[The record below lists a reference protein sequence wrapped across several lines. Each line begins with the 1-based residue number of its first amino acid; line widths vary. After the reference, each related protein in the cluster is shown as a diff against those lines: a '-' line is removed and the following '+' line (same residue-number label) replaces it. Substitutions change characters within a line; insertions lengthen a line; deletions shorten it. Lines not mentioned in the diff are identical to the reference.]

1 MSNSVSGH
9 ADRAVTDHT
18 RELPCPPPT
27 VWEHDVP
34 GLQEMLVI
42 GVVALLVFGPDRLP
56 ELARNAGKFLGK
68 IRAQTDKG
76 MSEIRGMSEIQ
87 DLQRELQ
94 TLRRE
99 INGVTSPLT
108 GGGGSNGST
117 RRMVPASQDGGRPTT
132 DATNAA
138 ARPDDAPPPTD
149 PDAT

>member
-1 MSNSVSGH
+1 M
-9 ADRAVTDHT
+9 
-18 RELPCPPPT
+18 
-27 VWEHDVP
+27 P

-68 IRAQTDKG
+68 LRAQTDKG

-87 DLQRELQ
+87 ELQRELQ

-99 INGVTSPLT
+99 INGVTKPLS
-108 GGGGSNGST
+108 GNAGSTGST
-117 RRMVPASQDGGRPTT
+117 RRMVPASQDGGRPTQ
-132 DATNAA
+132 APVAA
-138 ARPDDAPPPTD
+138 VRPDDEPPPTD